1 LYEAHAWLARR
12 IDLSQSPPR
21 PAIHQTVTLD
31 DVAQAAGVSRATAS
45 RVVGGS
51 LHVSPQLRQ
60 AVERAIEDLDY
71 TPDPEPRAP
80 LLTNNSVAVVI
91 TESTTKLFGD
101 PFFSPLVK
109 GINAA
114 LAERGLLLVML
125 APHSAR
131 DLELTETFLTGRHVD
146 GAILVSLHGDNS
158 LPKHLVE
165 HHVPTVICGRPPKGV
180 PASCVDSDN
189 RQGGALATRH
199 LIAQGRQRIATLSG
213 NLDMPSAVDRLMGYR
228 DALAEA
234 GIVLDPTY
242 EEVADY
248 QPDRAHMAMERLL
261 LNHPDVDAVFAASDL
276 MAAAAMRVLHQARKA
291 VPEDVAVVGFDDSP
305 TAWVTRPPLSSI
317 RQPIEEMGHEAV
329 SILMR
334 EMAEPGDAP
343 RQVVFATEL
352 ISRESTIGAP
362 GKDAHR

>member
-1 LYEAHAWLARR
+1 M
-12 IDLSQSPPR
+12 SQSPPR
-21 PAIHQTVTLD
+21 PANHQTVTLD

-60 AVERAIEDLDY
+60 AVERAIENLDY

-80 LLTNNSVAVVI
+80 LLANNSVAVVI

-101 PFFSPLVK
+101 PYFSPLMK

-114 LAERGLLLVML
+114 LSERGLLMVML

-131 DLELTETFLTGRHVD
+131 DLELTESFLIGRRVD

-158 LPKHLVE
+158 LPRHLVE
-165 HHVPTVICGRPPKGV
+165 RHVPTVICGRPPKGV
-180 PASCVDSDN
+180 PASCVDCDN

-199 LIAQGRQRIATLSG
+199 LIAQGRRHIATISG
-213 NLDMPSAVDRLMGYR
+213 NLDMPSAVDRLTGYR

-234 GIVLDPTY
+234 GIPLDPTY

-291 VPEDVAVVGFDDSP
+291 VPDDVAVVGFDDSP

-329 SILMR
+329 GILMR
-334 EMAEPGDAP
+334 EMAEPEEAP

-352 ISRESTIGAP
+352 ISRESTIGAAA
-362 GKDAHR
+362 KDAPRR